1 MMMLYLS
8 QKPKGLSSDE
18 PISPLLNVLSQ
29 GGTF

>member
-1 MMMLYLS
+1 MLVRYVS

-18 PISPLLNVLSQ
+18 PISPLLDVLSQ